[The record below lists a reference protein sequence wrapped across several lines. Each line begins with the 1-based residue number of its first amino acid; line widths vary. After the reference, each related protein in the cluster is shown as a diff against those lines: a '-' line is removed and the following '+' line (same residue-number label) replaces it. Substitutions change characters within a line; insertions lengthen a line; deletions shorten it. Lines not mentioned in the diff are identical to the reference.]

1 MHPYIVSMHAD
12 ERCGPQDLTP
22 KCRSPTQVA
31 SRTAGAHPN
40 RIYAH
45 ATSMTMT
52 EHPNTISII
61 IHQPRPPSQKHCR
74 ELDSAPPPRFPSLQE
89 CSAAR
94 SAFHGL
100 ALATEVGE
108 LKSSQS
114 APSALPTCRRMRM
127 PRPPPRYPHT
137 PGPSTRGGKHTHI
150 TSCNGVT

>member
-61 IHQPRPPSQKHCR
+61 IRQPRPPSQKHCR
-74 ELDSAPPPRFPSLQE
+74 ELDSAPTPPFPLSPRVLSRAKRLPWARFGHGGRRTQVFPE
-89 CSAAR
+89 C
-94 SAFHGL
+94 
-100 ALATEVGE
+100 ALCTAN
-108 LKSSQS
+108 LSSHAHAS
-114 APSALPTCRRMRM
+114 
-127 PRPPPRYPHT
+127 PPPTLPPHA
-137 PGPSTRGGKHTHI
+137 RAKHTWRKAHAHHI
-150 TSCNGVT
+150 M